1 MGIHKNGM
9 EWKNRENLGAFS
21 GQTSKKCRLR
31 FKRRALQIV
40 ILFLGLYPRLPMRHC
55 AISSKGVFEN
65 DSETNPLSILL
76 HSRVTLSVFLLLSR
90 ERIITANNC
99 YTCIFKIFIQ
109 IKNDYE
115 FIVFFFLFS
124 FIYTIYMK

>member
-76 HSRVTLSVFLLLSR
+76 PITGNSVCLSPPLTR
-90 ERIITANNC
+90 KNNNG
-99 YTCIFKIFIQ
+99 Q
-109 IKNDYE
+109 
-115 FIVFFFLFS
+115 
-124 FIYTIYMK
+124 